1 MNAEFTLNGTTYE
14 IKRTNYIVKEFE
26 KIKSENHRMSTEDEQ
41 GLAILQDKYSRIGRL
56 AERVLELEKK
66 FFETFAK
73 EDEEIYE
80 KAKAHYE
87 KEYADVV
94 KFEAEQ
100 NGIAIKAHEQS
111 LDNAKKLVIKALQ
124 VDNKGHN
131 IRTLKEAT
139 EIWESYEEEVGLESS
154 NEWLTWFINFI
165 SGRDNVEENPFV
177 AQAKAKAE
185 QKANMK
191 KGILKAK

>member
-1 MNAEFTLNGTTYE
+1 MNASFTTNGNTYE
-14 IKRTNYIVKEFE
+14 IKRTIYLIKEFD
-26 KIKSENHRMSTEDEQ
+26 KIKSENHKMNTEDEQ
-41 GLAILQDKYSRIGRL
+41 GLAILQDKYSRLGRL

-66 FFETFAK
+66 FYETFEK

-94 KFEAEQ
+94 KFEAEK
-100 NGIAIKAHEQS
+100 NGIAIKAHNQS

-124 VDNKGHN
+124 LNSKGDNV
-131 IRTLKEAT
+131 RTFKEAT
-139 EIWESYEEEVGLESS
+139 EIWEQYEEEVGLESS

-165 SGRDNVEENPFV
+165 SGRDNIDENPFV

-185 QKANMK
+185 QKANMR
-191 KGILKAK
+191 KGISKAK